1 MIAEFPD
8 YYAWHAVK
16 EFTFNDIKQNN
27 RNALLWRDPTVDG
40 LKTGHTDEAGYC
52 LVSSAQRDGM
62 RLISVVL
69 GTSSTKARTDGS
81 QALLNYGFRFFETRL
96 LFKAGEE
103 VTTTRI
109 WRSANETS
117 RLGVLEDLYITL
129 RRGTYD
135 QLESTLDIPA
145 IVEAPLASGQPVAE
159 LRISLGEDELLKT
172 PLRALGDNPVGS
184 IWQRTRD
191 SVSLW
196 FE

>member
-1 MIAEFPD
+1 M
-8 YYAWHAVK
+8 
-16 EFTFNDIKQNN
+16 
-27 RNALLWRDPTVDG
+27 
-40 LKTGHTDEAGYC
+40 
-52 LVSSAQRDGM
+52 
-62 RLISVVL
+62 
-69 GTSSTKARTDGS
+69 
-81 QALLNYGFRFFETRL
+81 
-96 LFKAGEE
+96 
-103 VTTTRI
+103 
-109 WRSANETS
+109 
-117 RLGVLEDLYITL
+117 LEDLYITV